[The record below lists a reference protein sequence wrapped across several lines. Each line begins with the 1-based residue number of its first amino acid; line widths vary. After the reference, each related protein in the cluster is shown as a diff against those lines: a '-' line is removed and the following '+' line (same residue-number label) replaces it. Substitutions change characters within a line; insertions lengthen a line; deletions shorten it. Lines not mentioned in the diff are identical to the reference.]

1 VRREAGVA
9 VGLLAAGSG
18 LLFLAGSVG
27 SRPEGSSALAL
38 VAGAG
43 VAGVLAAR
51 GLMRRVVGV
60 LLVLAGVLAVVV
72 GLQDG
77 SLAAVAG
84 GTCTVA
90 GGAWAAWRGPGWT
103 RMSSRYERAAAVDDS
118 PHALWDALDRGED
131 PTR

>member
-1 VRREAGVA
+1 MA

-27 SRPEGSSALAL
+27 SRPEGSAALAL

-43 VAGVLAAR
+43 MAGVLAAR
-51 GLMRRVVGV
+51 GAMRRVVGG
-60 LLVLAGVLAVVV
+60 LLVLAGVLAVIL
-72 GLQDG
+72 GLQGG
-77 SLAAVAG
+77 SVAAVAG
-84 GTCTVA
+84 GTCTLA
-90 GGAWAAWRGPGWT
+90 GGAWAAWRGPGWS
-103 RMSSRYERAAAVDDS
+103 RMSSRYERAADADDS